1 MGRYAESHI
10 TLNQALQLAHDAAT
24 SSYQSLVLVSLGDLY
39 NDIQLRESAFKV
51 YQKARQIGGTA
62 FLISYLDLALV
73 RLLIRQR
80 QFPSAARML
89 QGLSEATLNRQET
102 SIKLLTCAIKCGLRS
117 YKQAETEIEQIISHL
132 DHCNAQVELA
142 QAYLIRAQII
152 AAIRP
157 ADTDALI
164 TSLDKAA
171 AIAKQLGY
179 DAFLIA
185 EAASMRSVLRRAE
198 AAGWTRATDW
208 LERIQHLHVVAQTL
222 NQDEDPRPTLVV
234 RTIGA
239 DQILLNGELVE
250 IGGWLKAREVF
261 YYLLA
266 NPNGATYETL
276 QEAIWPEL
284 GTERSRSVKDAIYQ
298 LRSALPRDL
307 IEMHGRQLYKIN
319 RNAARIDYDVE
330 RFLELCDT
338 RSSDPEGLLDAVDL
352 YRGAYLPWSDNEW
365 SGSLRAHLEQR
376 YLHALRSA
384 AAHYDQAGAYADALD
399 VYRRILAI
407 DELDEAAHA
416 GVMRCQM
423 QLGNRAAAINQYM
436 SLQRT
441 LDKELGL
448 DVERASE
455 VEQLYRR
462 ILSAP

>member
-1 MGRYAESHI
+1 M
-10 TLNQALQLAHDAAT
+10 
-24 SSYQSLVLVSLGDLY
+24 
-39 NDIQLRESAFKV
+39 
-51 YQKARQIGGTA
+51 
-62 FLISYLDLALV
+62 
-73 RLLIRQR
+73 
-80 QFPSAARML
+80 
-89 QGLSEATLNRQET
+89 
-102 SIKLLTCAIKCGLRS
+102 
-117 YKQAETEIEQIISHL
+117 
-132 DHCNAQVELA
+132 
-142 QAYLIRAQII
+142 
-152 AAIRP
+152 
-157 ADTDALI
+157 
-164 TSLDKAA
+164 
-171 AIAKQLGY
+171 
-179 DAFLIA
+179 
-185 EAASMRSVLRRAE
+185 
-198 AAGWTRATDW
+198 
-208 LERIQHLHVVAQTL
+208 
-222 NQDEDPRPTLVV
+222 LVV
-234 RTIGA
+234 RTLGA
-239 DQILLNGELVE
+239 DQILLNGESVE

-319 RNAARIDYDVE
+319 RDAARIDYDVE

-338 RSSDPEGLLDAVDL
+338 RSSDPDALLDAVDL

-365 SGSLRAHLEQR
+365 SGNLRTYLEGR
-376 YLHALRSA
+376 YLQALRSA
-384 AAHYDQAGAYADALD
+384 ATHYDQAGAYADALD